1 MIPEYA
7 SGPSPIPNAS
17 PGDACRQPAGAF
29 EPVIDRSR
37 CEAKG
42 PCVPACPYS
51 VLGIRPLDAEDK
63 AALGFFARLKAFAH
77 GNRQAFALHPEACR
91 ACGKCVEVCPEKAI
105 RLRPRRQS
113 AGP

>member
-1 MIPEYA
+1 MALPPTLSE
-7 SGPSPIPNAS
+7 
-17 PGDACRQPAGAF
+17 CLQPAGKF

-51 VLGIRPLDAEDK
+51 VLAIRPLADEDK
-63 AALGFFARLKAFAH
+63 AALGFMARLKARVH
-77 GNRQAFALHPEACR
+77 GNRQAFAIHPDACR

-105 RLRPRRQS
+105 TLKLR
-113 AGP
+113 